1 MEAMTLEPDEWEMPL
16 RSEPMRRLERSQ
28 FDRLVDAHADEM
40 TRLCFV
46 ICGDVEMARDAVQ
59 DAWQQLWVRTPEL
72 RDPTR
77 MRSWLLSV
85 AANRARELARRTRRG
100 SILEQR
106 TASSSASTDPGTR
119 IERLD
124 LVRALDRLEP
134 DARELIG
141 LRYLLGMTSPEI
153 GEHLGLSAEGVR
165 SRLRRLIDR
174 LRLELDR

>member
-1 MEAMTLEPDEWEMPL
+1 VE
-16 RSEPMRRLERSQ
+16 
-28 FDRLVDAHADEM
+28 AHADEM

-77 MRSWLLSV
+77 LRSWLLSV

-100 SILEQR
+100 SVLEQR
-106 TASSSASTDPGTR
+106 TASSSASTDPGAR

-141 LRYLLGMTSPEI
+141 LRYLFGMTEI

-165 SRLRRLIDR
+165 SRLHRLIER
-174 LRLELDR
+174 LRLEVDR